1 MGRDPGDVATPADT
15 LGIIIGECIRRAD
28 SLEDR
33 ELLAAARRLDT
44 TALYG
49 RFRLDPDSLRQ
60 IGHEVLLVEWQDSR
74 KRSGSTRRATRHA
87 LNPIEAF
94 RCEEVAD
101 WRGGGAPARRA
112 Q

>member
-1 MGRDPGDVATPADT
+1 MGRDPGDVATRADT

-28 SLEDR
+28 SL
-33 ELLAAARRLDT
+33 
-44 TALYG
+44 
-49 RFRLDPDSLRQ
+49 
-60 IGHEVLLVEWQDSR
+60 EWQDSR